1 MQALILILHVL
12 TAIAIIAL
20 VLMQHGK
27 GADMGAG
34 FGAGASNTMFGSQGS
49 TPFLVKLTGGLA
61 LFFFLT
67 SGVMSF
73 LMGKEAELTNPLP
86 IATAPVNAVP
96 AIPVAPENTTTD
108 ANPVQT
114 EAPAATTTA
123 AKPAA
128 STNTKSTQSS
138 KTTSTTHKKQTSS
151 STKTHQ

>member
-12 TAIAIIAL
+12 IAIAIVAL

-67 SGVMSF
+67 SGIMSF
-73 LMGKEAELTNPLP
+73 LMGKEAEPTNPLP

-114 EAPAATTTA
+114 ETPAATTPA
-123 AKPAA
+123 AKPAT
-128 STNTKSTQSS
+128 STNTKSS
-138 KTTSTTHKKQTSS
+138 KSTATTHKKQTSS
-151 STKTHQ
+151 STKTQQ

>member
-73 LMGKEAELTNPLP
+73 LMGKEAEPTNPLP
-86 IATAPVNAVP
+86 IATAPVQTVP
-96 AIPVAPENTTTD
+96 AIPVAPENTTE
-108 ANPVQT
+108 ANTAQT
-114 EAPAATTTA
+114 QAPAATTTA
-123 AKPAA
+123 AKPAT
-128 STNTKSTQSS
+128 STNIKSSKSTA
-138 KTTSTTHKKQTSS
+138 TTHKKQTSS
-151 STKTHQ
+151 STKTQQ